1 MPLLNI
7 SRVGNNLIAFGV
19 IAWIFFMIYTK
30 MDKEKVRDTM
40 DKLKGLFGGKKE

>member
-7 SRVGNNLIAFGV
+7 SRVGNNLIALAV
-19 IAWIFFMIYTK
+19 IAWIFFMIYAR
-30 MDKEKVRDTM
+30 MDKAKVKDTI